1 MNTNNRLSWT
11 LRQNFTD
18 SHKKSPLC
26 QYCIIFRIKSKSK
39 KAERAYRGGDNCLL
53 HAQFYSVQMLQ
64 FKQNLCKSEC
74 PTIPLT
80 AYSRNCPCSTLLIGL
95 MITYQLNKI
104 EVNLKT
110 L

>member
-53 HAQFYSVQMLQ
+53 HAYSFTV
-64 FKQNLCKSEC
+64 FRCFNLSKIYVKVS
-74 PTIPLT
+74 
-80 AYSRNCPCSTLLIGL
+80 A
-95 MITYQLNKI
+95 QLYRLPHTVGI
-104 EVNLKT
+104 ALVILC
-110 L
+110 